1 MSARKQKEDEVRL
14 LLEQVPHPPVP
25 ADLLVRAT
33 VRGIRRQ
40 RRRRVVR
47 RVLWVLA
54 VLVFVAFLVWASIVE
69 PWLAPPADSTP
80 PLEGF

>member
-1 MSARKQKEDEVRL
+1 MSRAKHEQDEVRL
-14 LLEQVPHPPVP
+14 LLERAPHPPVP
-25 ADLLVRAT
+25 ADLLARAT
-33 VRGIRRQ
+33 ERGGRAW

-54 VLVFVAFLVWASIVE
+54 VLVCVAFLVWASLAQ

-80 PLEGF
+80 PVEGL